1 MTAPVNGKAPDRPRL
16 GFRYWMERVLEEA
29 KQVEQGFAADPV
41 HDLRV
46 ALRRCRSM
54 ADGFRTID
62 PDPAWRAMKRAGG
75 RVFRSLGDLRDV
87 QVMREWV
94 KRLPPPE
101 DPLQQVL
108 DQALADR
115 EDALKRDAQTSLGRL
130 DHDQWRKWADHLG
143 TRAAR
148 VRIENPVFQYLAL
161 ERWHEAYELHRRA
174 LRNRSKVSW
183 HALRVGIK
191 RFRYTAE
198 NFLPERHERWGKD
211 LKDLQD
217 ALGDVH
223 DLDVLWEQIRAYG
236 FGDGEIVSSWRT
248 RIVEERGCR
257 VEEYRR
263 KMVGPS
269 ALWHK
274 WREELP
280 QGTEQHQALLA
291 RAQTLVG
298 FSSASVLHARH
309 VMRLALQLYDG
320 LLQSG
325 VLGATGAD
333 LKSALQL
340 AAILQDVG
348 RFQAKRG
355 HHKRSYRML
364 GRMAAPLDWSAEN
377 WEIVAALVRYH
388 RGALPEASHAWYGK
402 IPVRQQHRF
411 LQLAAILR
419 LANALDAGHART
431 VRSLKVLRTAE
442 TITLLAS
449 GYVEDPETT
458 PGIAIA
464 KHLLETACRLP
475 VVIRPVDIRAVGVGK
490 LTVLRKRTSS
500 AAAQQKR
507 SPVSLRRLALS

>member
-1 MTAPVNGKAPDRPRL
+1 MTTTQVRATALDRPRL
-16 GFRYWMERVLEEA
+16 GFRYWMERVLDEA
-29 KQVEQGFAADPV
+29 KLVGESFAPDPV

-54 ADGFRTID
+54 ADSFRSID

-94 KRLPPPE
+94 KRLAPPE
-101 DPLQQVL
+101 DTLQQVL
-108 DQALADR
+108 DQALAER

-143 TRAAR
+143 ARAAR
-148 VRIENPVFQYLAL
+148 VQIESPVFQYLAL

-183 HALRVGIK
+183 HTLRVGIK

-217 ALGDVH
+217 ALGEVH
-223 DLDVLWEQIRAYG
+223 DLDVLWEHIRAYG
-236 FGDGEIVSSWRT
+236 FGDGEVVSRWRM
-248 RIVEERGCR
+248 RIVEERGRR
-257 VEEYRR
+257 VEEYRE
-263 KMVGPS
+263 KMVGPGS
-269 ALWHK
+269 LWHV
-274 WREELP
+274 WRAELP
-280 QGTEQHQALLA
+280 NEAEQHRALLA
-291 RAQTLVG
+291 RAQMLVA
-298 FSSASVLHARH
+298 FSSASVTHAQH
-309 VMRLALQLYDG
+309 VMRLALQLHEG
-320 LLQSG
+320 LLQAG
-325 VLGATGAD
+325 VLGAVGND

-348 RFQAKRG
+348 RFHAKRG

-377 WEIVAALVRYH
+377 WEMVAALARYH
-388 RGALPEASHAWYGK
+388 RGALPEVSHAGYGK
-402 IPVRQQHRF
+402 IPAGQRRKF

-419 LANALDAGHART
+419 LANALDAGHTRT

-442 TITLLAS
+442 TITVLAN
-449 GYVEDPETT
+449 GFVEDPAAT

-464 KHLLETACRLP
+464 KHLLETAFGWP
-475 VVIRPVDIRAVGVGK
+475 VVLRAVVTGK
-490 LTVLRKRTSS
+490 RAVPGKRSTVI
-500 AAAQQKR
+500 AGIQKR
-507 SPVSLRRLALS
+507 GAVSMRRIALS